1 MSDKTI
7 ATSKKL
13 GESHRMEKTTIIA
26 ITIVVMRSIAVT
38 RSGKVGPFIK
48 RYSTSIA
55 LTTNTIITTERIILI
70 KLILFCLF

>member
-1 MSDKTI
+1 MSDNTI

-13 GESHRMEKTTIIA
+13 GESHKIENTTIMA

-38 RSGKVGPFIK
+38 RSGNVGPFIK